1 MKEHKTLI
9 YNLIS
14 SHGDVEDMVFFAD
27 LMQDHE
33 KVISHMLQNNQFE
46 EAIRKLENVV
56 SKCTVKRY
64 NSD

>member
-1 MKEHKTLI
+1 
-9 YNLIS
+9 
-14 SHGDVEDMVFFAD
+14 MVFFAD

-56 SKCTVKRY
+56 SKCTVTDLYLSGVPFILTVERCVLKL
-64 NSD
+64 N